1 MNPYLSFDFKSK
13 YQSFLQGCL
22 YFFIILACFSLHL
35 PIAWLSI
42 SSGLIVILWILKFDY
57 ISSFKNIKRNPAAL
71 ITLALLGLYLLGLVF
86 TKASWDLGLKFFMKY
101 TKLLLIPIIISIS
114 PSERIRSLG
123 LKAFLFSSL
132 TILFISY
139 AQFFNL
145 LPDLNQF
152 LPKDTYKSND
162 AEGYIVF
169 KGYIAHN
176 ILMAFAMFMMLCKCA
191 IAKKLTYKIFWL
203 SLAAMTFLNIFYLV
217 HSRTGQIIS
226 ILLIIFFLIQK
237 FGFKYFFLALM
248 FLVGILTFRHN
259 LETIL
264 PKRLIEIPQEIL
276 SHHAESADTST
287 SAGRRLEIYKNT
299 FFLIKDSYGI
309 GYGTGS
315 FEEEYAK
322 FVTHQDTFLSAPGN
336 PHNQYLLTLLE
347 IGLLGLGLLLAMFYL
362 HWRIADQ
369 LNNREH
375 TFYAKG
381 LIITITIGSLFNSLL
396 LDATEGKFYCILLGL
411 ILSGYLNHKSSF
423 YKNNSIYSVVL
434 IFKRFK
440 AKYGI

>member
-1 MNPYLSFDFKSK
+1 MNSYLSFDFKSK

-57 ISSFKNIKRNPAAL
+57 ISSFKTLKKNPAAL
-71 ITLALLGLYLLGLVF
+71 ITLAFVALYLIGLIF

-101 TKLLLIPIIISIS
+101 AKLLLIPIIISIS
-114 PSERIRSLG
+114 PSDRIRSLG

-132 TILFISY
+132 IILFISY

-145 LPDLNQF
+145 LPDLNSF
-152 LPKDTYKSND
+152 LPRDSYKFND

-176 ILMAFAMFMMLCKCA
+176 ILMAFAMFMMLCKSA
-191 IAKKLTYKIFWL
+191 FTKKLTYKILWL
-203 SLAAMTFLNIFYLV
+203 FLAAMTFLNIFYLV

-226 ILLIIFFLIQK
+226 ILLIIFFLVHE
-237 FGFKYFFLALM
+237 FGFKSLSWL
-248 FLVGILTFRHN
+248 LLILIGIIVFRHN
-259 LETIL
+259 LETAL
-264 PKRLIEIPQEIL
+264 PDRLVEIPQEIF
-276 SHHAESADTST
+276 SHHAESAETST

-299 FFLIKDSYGI
+299 FILIKNSYGF

-315 FEEEYAK
+315 FKEEYAK
-322 FVTHQDTFLSAPGN
+322 FVSYQDTFLSNPSN
-336 PHNQYLLTLLE
+336 PHNQYLLTSLE
-347 IGLLGLGLLLAMFYL
+347 LGLFGFGLLIAMFCV
-362 HWRIADQ
+362 HWYVSIQ
-369 LNNREH
+369 LKNREH
-375 TFYAKG
+375 ALYAKG
-381 LIITITIGSLFNSLL
+381 LIITITIGSIFNSLL

-411 ILSGYLNHKSSF
+411 ILSGYLSRKLHF
-423 YKNNSIYSVVL
+423 YKNNL
-434 IFKRFK
+434 I
-440 AKYGI
+440 